1 MKVLV
6 YSARSYDRSYL
17 DSANREK
24 HDLHFTE
31 VSLDERTAVLARDY
45 PAVCCFVHDKIGADV
60 LKQLRRGGTGLVAL
74 RATGFSNV
82 DLENAGRL
90 GMVVMRVGHYSPQAV
105 AEFAVGLLLTMNR
118 KIHRAHQRVR
128 DGNFSLEGLMGFDV
142 HGKTVGVVGTGRI
155 GTAFSKIMNG
165 FGCGLLGHDKHE
177 NAECIELGMRYVS
190 LEELLR
196 DSDIISLHC
205 PLTPETHHMINPDTI
220 ALLKPN
226 VMLVNTSRGA
236 LIDTDALIPYL
247 KKCRTCYVCL
257 DVYEEEADLYY
268 RDLSDEVIEDDVI
281 MRLLTFPNVLI
292 TGHQAFF
299 TREAMETIARTTIKN
314 IDDFAA
320 GRTNK
325 NIVKPEDVTG

>member
-6 YSARSYDRSYL
+6 YSARSYDRAFL
-17 DSANREK
+17 DSANQDK
-24 HDLHFTE
+24 HELHFTE
-31 VSLDERTAVLARDY
+31 VNLDERTAVLARDY
-45 PAVCCFVHDKIGADV
+45 PAVCCFVHDDIGANV
-60 LKQLRRGGTGLVAL
+60 LEQLSQGGTGLVAL

-82 DLENAGRL
+82 DLESANRL
-90 GMVVMRVGHYSPQAV
+90 GIVVMRVSHYSPRAV
-105 AEFAVGLLLTMNR
+105 AEFAVGLILTMNR
-118 KIHRAHQRVR
+118 NIHRAHQRVR
-128 DGNFSLEGLMGFDV
+128 DGNFSLAGLIGFDV

-155 GTAFSKIMNG
+155 GTAFGKIMNG
-165 FGCGLLGHDKHE
+165 FGCDLLGHDKHE
-177 NAECIELGMRYVS
+177 NAECIKLGMRYVS
-190 LEELLR
+190 LEELLL

-205 PLTPETHHMINPDTI
+205 PLTPDTHHMINADTI
-220 ALLKPN
+220 ALLKPT

-247 KKCRTCYVCL
+247 KGCRTCYVCL

-299 TREAMETIARTTIKN
+299 TREAMETIARTAIKN